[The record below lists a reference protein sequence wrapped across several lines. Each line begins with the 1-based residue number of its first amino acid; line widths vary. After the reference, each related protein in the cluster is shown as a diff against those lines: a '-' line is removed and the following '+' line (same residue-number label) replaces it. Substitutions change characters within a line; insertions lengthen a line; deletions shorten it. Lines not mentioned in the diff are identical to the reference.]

1 MSLHRRA
8 AKRDANEREIIDALE
23 RCGAIVRQLSGEEV
37 PDLLVGYRDR
47 TYLLG
52 VKAPDGP
59 RGGTSHGRNRD
70 SGDQRP
76 LEWNGGP
83 WEVVT
88 TIEEAVETV
97 TGITWAQWQK
107 HGHLIPF

>member
-23 RCGAIVRQLSGEEV
+23 RCGAQVRQLSGESV
-37 PDLLVGYRDR
+37 PDLLVGYRQR

-59 RGGTSHGRNRD
+59 RGGASHGRNRV

-76 LEWNGGP
+76 MDWNGGP

-88 TIEEAVETV
+88 SVPEAVYLI
-97 TGITWAQWQK
+97 TGIEWKDWQR
-107 HGHLIPF
+107 HGTLVPF